1 MVDNVLGVVGVFM
14 LVDVFLKCEEGFVCI
29 LMFSVFIVE
38 EIGLFGVD
46 YFVNNLLVL
55 ILNMVVFL
63 NIDGMNVNDDV
74 DYIL

>member
-1 MVDNVLGVVGVFM
+1 MVDNVLGVVGVFI

-29 LMFSVFIVE
+29 FMFSVFIVE

-46 YFVNNLLVL
+46 YFVNNLFVFM
-55 ILNMVVFL
+55 LNMVVFL